1 MSSNP
6 LDDPDERE
14 RLLLAR
20 KYHDAI
26 ALDDEIGERGDPW
39 DNRALAHFCLGEFEE
54 GLRILEAG
62 ANAIGQRIEG
72 AGNFYCNL
80 MAVGYWCLGDRETA
94 IETLEA
100 SVSGLLDRSVYYA
113 DGSGG
118 ASYGLLLWWM
128 HKQSGNEAGV
138 RTAVKFMKNRAKR
151 KAIANWPGP
160 IARYLLDQIS
170 EREMLGAEYGP
181 ERNADIEFLNRRY
194 MTTALFYMAAK
205 QGEAGDPIASRD
217 LLMRCACLENPLI
230 EPEWYLAR
238 RELGMDFWWKPPDQ
252 QN

>member
-1 MSSNP
+1 MTFDP
-6 LDDPDERE
+6 LDNPDERE

-20 KYHDAI
+20 KYHEAI

-39 DNRALAHFCLGEFEE
+39 DNRALAHFCLGEFED

-62 ANAIGQRIEG
+62 ANAIGLRIEG
-72 AGNFYCNL
+72 AGNFYCRP
-80 MAVGYWCLGDRETA
+80 MAVGHWCLGDRKSA
-94 IETLEA
+94 IETIQAEI
-100 SVSGLLDRSVYYA
+100 SGLLNRSISYS

-128 HKQSGNEAGV
+128 HRECGDDAGV
-138 RTAVKFMKNRAKR
+138 HAAIKFLKSATKR

-170 EREMLGAEYGP
+170 EQEMLAAEYGP

-205 QGEAGDPIASRD
+205 QTEAGASIASRD

-238 RELGMDFWWKPPDQ
+238 HELGMDFWWKPPAQ